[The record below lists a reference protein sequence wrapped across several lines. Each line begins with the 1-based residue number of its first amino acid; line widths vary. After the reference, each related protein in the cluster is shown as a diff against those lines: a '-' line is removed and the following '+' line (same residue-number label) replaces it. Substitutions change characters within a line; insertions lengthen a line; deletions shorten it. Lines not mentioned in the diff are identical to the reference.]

1 MTIAREYSA
10 LTAEF
15 TFHYGSILIDLPITE
30 ASKDVVF
37 TFHYGSILIVVSIL
51 CFTDIPS
58 FTFHY
63 GSILILL
70 IMVITTFIIDLHS
83 TMVLF

>member
-1 MTIAREYSA
+1 MASVELLHTSFTFHYGSILMTIAREYSA

-37 TFHYGSILIVVSIL
+37 TFHYGSILI
-51 CFTDIPS
+51 
-58 FTFHY
+58 
-63 GSILILL
+63 LL